1 MYITRHQAIDIA
13 VSAIKQLPDSYE
25 NRQAVERLLNIK
37 KDSKAISWTKESV
50 HRALDEWAA
59 AHGRN
64 PTVTDLAEPD
74 MPKAVTVKKLFDMK
88 ASAFLNTYYSSEK
101 RKARISRYSHRT
113 REEWISDFVFRYNSI
128 RPTSA
133 KEYNIKRD
141 KDSPAW
147 LTVAGYL
154 GVSTWKEL
162 LEITG
167 VSQKAANN
175 ISHFTV
181 EQTSPAYEKISRLLE
196 NRGE

>member
-50 HRALDEWAA
+50 HRALDEWAKN
-59 AHGRN
+59 HGRN

-101 RKARISRYSHRT
+101 GKAKVGRYSHRT

-147 LTVAGYL
+147 LTVARYL

-167 VSQKAANN
+167 VSPKAANN